1 MAANQAQ
8 RFPMPVQLPL
18 HIGLRDSATFA
29 NFYPADN
36 AQVLAQCQQC
46 AQLDGER
53 FIFIH
58 GATGTGKSHLL
69 QAACHAASEQGKP
82 VVYLPMAQRAQFS
95 VEMLEGL
102 EHMSLLCIDDLD
114 AIAGDAEWEEAIF
127 HLYNRV
133 RDGEARL
140 IVAANNHPT
149 ALAVQLPDLQSR
161 LVWGLVFMLQPL
173 DDEQLTL
180 ALQLRARGRGLELP
194 DEVVAYLLKRC
205 ARDMNSLFDLLEKL
219 DRESLVAQRK
229 LTIPFV
235 RQFVDK

>member
-1 MAANQAQ
+1 
-8 RFPMPVQLPL
+8 MPVQLPL
-18 HIGLRDSATFA
+18 HIGLRDSATFT

-46 AQLDGER
+46 ARFEGER
-53 FIFIH
+53 FVFMH
-58 GATGTGKSHLL
+58 GVTGSGKSHLL
-69 QAACHAASEQGKP
+69 QAACHAASERGQP
-82 VVYLPMAQRAQFS
+82 VVYLPLAQRAGFS
-95 VEMLEGL
+95 TTMLEGL
-102 EHMSLLCIDDLD
+102 EDMGLLCIDDLD
-114 AIAGDAEWEEAIF
+114 SIAGDAEWEEAIF

-133 RDGEARL
+133 RDAEARL

-161 LVWGLVFMLQPL
+161 LVWGLVFKLQSL
-173 DDEQLTL
+173 DDEPLTA

-194 DEVVAYLLKRC
+194 AEVIAYLLKRC
-205 ARDMNSLFDLLEKL
+205 TRDMHSLFDLLEKL

-235 RQFVDK
+235 RQFVD

>member
-1 MAANQAQ
+1 
-8 RFPMPVQLPL
+8 MPVQLPL
-18 HIGLRDSATFA
+18 HIGLRDSATFN

-36 AQVLAQCQQC
+36 AQVLAQLQQC
-46 AQLDGER
+46 VSAEGER

-58 GATGTGKSHLL
+58 GAIGAGKSHLL
-69 QAACHAASEQGKP
+69 QAACHAVSEQGNS
-82 VVYLPMAQRAQFS
+82 VVYLPLSQREQFS

-133 RDGEARL
+133 REAEAYL
-140 IVAANNHPT
+140 IVAANNHPSV
-149 ALAVQLPDLQSR
+149 LDVKLPDLQSR
-161 LVWGLVFMLQPL
+161 LVWGLLFMLRPL
-173 DDEQLTL
+173 DEQQLTA
-180 ALQLRARGRGLELP
+180 ALQLRAKGRGLELP
-194 DEVVAYLLKRC
+194 DEVVAFLLKRC

-235 RQFVDK
+235 RQFID

>member
-1 MAANQAQ
+1 MS
-8 RFPMPVQLPL
+8 VQLPL

-36 AQVLAQCQQC
+36 AQVLAQLQQC
-46 AQLDGER
+46 AQLEGER

-58 GATGTGKSHLL
+58 GATGEGKSHLL
-69 QAACHAASEQGKP
+69 QAACHTASESGQP
-82 VVYLPMAQRAQFS
+82 VVYLPLSQREQFS
-95 VEMLEGL
+95 IEMLEGL
-102 EHMSLLCIDDLD
+102 EDMSLLCIDDLD
-114 AIAGDAEWEEAIF
+114 AIAGDAGWEEAIF

-133 RDGEARL
+133 RDAGTRL

-149 ALAVQLPDLQSR
+149 ALAVRLPDLQSR
-161 LVWGLVFMLQPL
+161 LVWGLVYKLQAL
-173 DDEQLTL
+173 NDEQLTA
-180 ALQLRARGRGLELP
+180 ALQLRAKGRGLELP
-194 DEVVAYLLKRC
+194 AEVVAYLLKRC

-235 RQFVDK
+235 RQFL

>member
-1 MAANQAQ
+1 MS
-8 RFPMPVQLPL
+8 VQLPL

-36 AQVLAQCQQC
+36 AQVLAQLQQC
-46 AQLDGER
+46 AQLEGER

-58 GATGTGKSHLL
+58 GAIGDGKSHLL
-69 QAACHAASEQGKP
+69 QAACHTASESGQP
-82 VVYLPMAQRAQFS
+82 VVYLPLRQRAQFS

-102 EHMSLLCIDDLD
+102 EDMSLLCIDDLD
-114 AIAGDAEWEEAIF
+114 AIAGDIEWEEAVF

-133 RDGEARL
+133 RDAGARL
-140 IVAANNHPT
+140 IVAASNHPS
-149 ALAVQLPDLQSR
+149 ALAMQLPDLQSR
-161 LVWGLVFMLQPL
+161 LVWGLVYKLQPL
-173 DDEQLTL
+173 NDEQLTA
-180 ALQLRARGRGLELP
+180 ALQLRAKGRGLELP
-194 DEVVAYLLKRC
+194 AEVVAYLLKRC

-235 RQFVDK
+235 RQFVD

>member
-1 MAANQAQ
+1 MAA
-8 RFPMPVQLPL
+8 QLPL

-36 AQVLAQCQQC
+36 AQVVAQIQQC
-46 AQLDGER
+46 AQLEGEH

-58 GATGTGKSHLL
+58 GATGDGKSHLL
-69 QAACHAASEQGKP
+69 QAACHAASEQGRP
-82 VVYLPMAQRAQFS
+82 VVYLPLAQHAQFS
-95 VEMLEGL
+95 IEMLEGL

-114 AIAGDAEWEEAIF
+114 AIAGDTEWEEAVF

-133 RDGEARL
+133 RDAGTHL

-149 ALAVQLPDLQSR
+149 ALAIQLPDLQSR
-161 LVWGLVFMLQPL
+161 LLWGLVFMLQPL
-173 DDEQLTL
+173 DEEQLTA
-180 ALQLRARGRGLELP
+180 ALQLRARGRGLDLP

-205 ARDMNSLFDLLEKL
+205 ARDMNSLFDLLEEL

-235 RQFVDK
+235 RQFVE